1 MLIALLLLLGL
12 AILAYAW
19 AFIRAAIARRV
30 GPSLEAIVLGAV
42 VSFLDTLG
50 IGSFAPTTAWFRFRR
65 MVPDRLIPPTLLV
78 GLTPGATAQSII
90 FLILLGILVD
100 PLLLFGSATAVF
112 IGGLVGVPLVARARV
127 WIVQLV
133 VAIGLVLAASAYAMT
148 NLHMFPGGG
157 TASGLPLTLTVVA
170 ILASFGFGILA
181 NFGVGNY
188 APTLV
193 MLSLMGMDPRL
204 CFPIMAT
211 GGSLMGLGASVRHIR
226 IAEVDLK
233 VVLGLVIGGI
243 PAVFVA
249 AFIVK
254 EMPLETL
261 RWLVLVVV
269 LYTAMVM
276 GRSALRGRRD
286 ERVEAATAAA
296 AASIPLEARTGP

>member
-1 MLIALLLLLGL
+1 MLTALLILLGL

-19 AFIRAAIARRV
+19 AFVRAAIANRV
-30 GPSLEAIVLGAV
+30 GPNPEAIALGAV

-90 FLILLGILVD
+90 FLILLGAHVD

-157 TASGLPLTLTVVA
+157 TASSLPLTLTIVA

-226 IAEVDLK
+226 IAEIDLR
-233 VVLGLVIGGI
+233 VVLGLVVGGI

-249 AFIVK
+249 AFIVR

-261 RWLVLVVV
+261 RWLVFVVV
-269 LYTAMVM
+269 LYTAAVM
-276 GRSALRGRRD
+276 GRSALKGRRD
-286 ERVEAATAAA
+286 GKVEAANTAMA
-296 AASIPLEARTGP
+296 LEARTGP

>member
-1 MLIALLLLLGL
+1 MA
-12 AILAYAW
+12 
-19 AFIRAAIARRV
+19 
-30 GPSLEAIVLGAV
+30 
-42 VSFLDTLG
+42 
-50 IGSFAPTTAWFRFRR
+50 
-65 MVPDRLIPPTLLV
+65 
-78 GLTPGATAQSII
+78 
-90 FLILLGILVD
+90 
-100 PLLLFGSATAVF
+100 
-112 IGGLVGVPLVARARV
+112 
-127 WIVQLV
+127 
-133 VAIGLVLAASAYAMT
+133 
-148 NLHMFPGGG
+148 
-157 TASGLPLTLTVVA
+157 LTLIA

-226 IAEVDLK
+226 IAEIDLK
-233 VVLGLVIGGI
+233 VVLGLVIGAI

-269 LYTAMVM
+269 LYTAAVM
-276 GRSALRGRRD
+276 GRSALKGRR
-286 ERVEAATAAA
+286 EEKVEALTAVQIE
-296 AASIPLEARTGP
+296 ASAGS